1 MSKSERE
8 QEVFYIGANA
18 TSTAYRLG
26 MKDFNNLIIRLEN
39 MKRLGFIESYSFR
52 DYLLWITTNKVITN
66 RQWDLGLDEVNNL
79 LDSLEPKKEKIT
91 VENMGGIKK
100 GDRIVLGNGIE
111 AYFVRWSWFNSDY
124 AVLLGLENVHKK
136 VLIGA
141 TKVPKHLVEVVN
153 E

>member
-18 TSTAYRLG
+18 TSTAYKLG

-39 MKRLGFIESYSFR
+39 MKRLGFIERYSFK
-52 DYLLWITTNKVITN
+52 DYLLWITTNKVIRC
-66 RQWDLGLDEVNNL
+66 RQWDLGLDEVNDL
-79 LDSLEPKKEKIT
+79 LDSLESKKEKIT
-91 VENMGGIKK
+91 AENMGSIKK
-100 GDRIVLGNGIE
+100 GDRILLSYGIE
-111 AYFVRWSWFNSDY
+111 TYFVRWSWFNSDY
-124 AVLLGLENVHKK
+124 AVLLGLKNVHKK

-141 TKVPKHLVEVVN
+141 TKVPQHLTEGVN